1 MRRNRI
7 AIPVGNSVKLT
18 CSADGNPRPT
28 VEWYKDGKLF
38 KERNGGRKLHLS
50 QWTTSLSLM
59 DLVPSDT
66 GSYMCNVSNSYGWI
80 NHTYELEVRER
91 VRAEPVLLP
100 MENVTVNPGENATFK
115 CKAFTDSM
123 PNFQWVRWFPVRSN
137 VSTNSSANGSI
148 ERPLYQILNKDK
160 THQQVI
166 LTPSNGKQFELHG
179 VKFTLM
185 NVTKKDVGKYT
196 CIVGNAVGYAV
207 EHAYVTFQNIERFR
221 GKPVVLHMES
231 VTVNQRDNAS
241 LTCRALSDSVP
252 HFQWLRWFPMRTNGS
267 ANSLAKG
274 SIESVH
280 YEIENEDKTEQH
292 VIVPESKG
300 KMTDFHAVKLTLV
313 NATKKDEG
321 KYTWIVRNA
330 DGYAVEHA
338 YITVQNIDEEK
349 PTEPQNIESATHGAK
364 LRRFNQSQHLTANCA
379 LLDAK
384 LRRVASRG
392 SVKRD
397 AQELQELSRR
407 FAPDLKQP
415 PPPRVVKPVGQ
426 DEVKL
431 MCNVRDQ
438 VNYTWYKNGRKI
450 HQPDDRYFVKT
461 PRYLRITDVVKSD
474 SGLFVCVTS
483 NKYGTTNCTTRLI
496 IEDPTVSPTNVSGA
510 AKPRFIYPDEMAKA
524 KSQYTEGDKFRLTC
538 EATGTPV
545 PTVTWYKG
553 KIIFRG
559 HRSDETIT
567 PGLYDFKI
575 SFNGVDPKDRGNYTC
590 VVKNSHGSLAHSYV
604 FDVKGTPS
612 VPTKA
617 DTESAAPVRD
627 VTRPPPIL
635 STLEIVLFSVGAVF
649 LTLLLI
655 ICAVWYCVRLRKRN
669 KRFNVD
675 IPDVKYDAVR
685 EGVAI
690 ESQRFAPR
698 TASVS
703 STASALSLMRQRS
716 VRGRLESRLTQ
727 VSDIEVPYEEA
738 WEIDRFSLVL
748 SDILGEGAFGRV
760 IRAEAVGLG
769 CTVAVKMLKE
779 DATDQELMDLV
790 SEMKV
795 MKTIGK
801 HKNIINLLGVC
812 TQEGPLF
819 VVVEFAAHG
828 NLRQFLQER
837 RPGLEYADDADYHS
851 PEQLTLQ
858 DLMSFFYQVAK
869 GMEFLSSRKCI
880 HRDLA
885 ARNILVA
892 EDYVMKIADF
902 GLARNVRDDDYYR
915 KTTDG
920 RLPVKWMALEA
931 LIDRVYTSKSDV
943 VVNLT
948 SATFDILPDMSFL
961 SRWYFDR
968 TTSLIFNRWI
978 LNCAFCDV
986 LYVSQKN

>member
-1 MRRNRI
+1 M
-7 AIPVGNSVKLT
+7 
-18 CSADGNPRPT
+18 
-28 VEWYKDGKLF
+28 
-38 KERNGGRKLHLS
+38 
-50 QWTTSLSLM
+50 
-59 DLVPSDT
+59 
-66 GSYMCNVSNSYGWI
+66 
-80 NHTYELEVRER
+80 
-91 VRAEPVLLP
+91 
-100 MENVTVNPGENATFK
+100 
-115 CKAFTDSM
+115 
-123 PNFQWVRWFPVRSN
+123 
-137 VSTNSSANGSI
+137 SSS
-148 ERPLYQILNKDK
+148 
-160 THQQVI
+160 
-166 LTPSNGKQFELHG
+166 
-179 VKFTLM
+179 
-185 NVTKKDVGKYT
+185 
-196 CIVGNAVGYAV
+196 
-207 EHAYVTFQNIERFR
+207 
-221 GKPVVLHMES
+221 
-231 VTVNQRDNAS
+231 
-241 LTCRALSDSVP
+241 
-252 HFQWLRWFPMRTNGS
+252 
-267 ANSLAKG
+267 
-274 SIESVH
+274 
-280 YEIENEDKTEQH
+280 
-292 VIVPESKG
+292 
-300 KMTDFHAVKLTLV
+300 
-313 NATKKDEG
+313 
-321 KYTWIVRNA
+321 
-330 DGYAVEHA
+330 
-338 YITVQNIDEEK
+338 
-349 PTEPQNIESATHGAK
+349 
-364 LRRFNQSQHLTANCA
+364 
-379 LLDAK
+379 
-384 LRRVASRG
+384 
-392 SVKRD
+392 
-397 AQELQELSRR
+397 
-407 FAPDLKQP
+407 
-415 PPPRVVKPVGQ
+415 
-426 DEVKL
+426 
-431 MCNVRDQ
+431 
-438 VNYTWYKNGRKI
+438 
-450 HQPDDRYFVKT
+450 
-461 PRYLRITDVVKSD
+461 
-474 SGLFVCVTS
+474 
-483 NKYGTTNCTTRLI
+483 
-496 IEDPTVSPTNVSGA
+496 
-510 AKPRFIYPDEMAKA
+510 
-524 KSQYTEGDKFRLTC
+524 
-538 EATGTPV
+538 
-545 PTVTWYKG
+545 
-553 KIIFRG
+553 
-559 HRSDETIT
+559 
-567 PGLYDFKI
+567 
-575 SFNGVDPKDRGNYTC
+575 
-590 VVKNSHGSLAHSYV
+590 
-604 FDVKGTPS
+604 GTPS

-617 DTESAAPVRD
+617 DTESAGPVRD

-655 ICAVWYCVRLRKRN
+655 ICAVWYCVRLRKRK

-837 RPGLEYADDADYHS
+837 RPGLEYPDDADYHS

-892 EDYVMKIADF
+892 EDYVIKIADF

-943 VVNLT
+943 WSFGVLVWEIVTFGGSPYPGIPVENLYGLLKSGYRMKRPINCDRELYQLMLDCWNEFADKRPT
-948 SATFDILPDMSFL
+948 FPKLVHKFDQMISMLSDKEYLDLQPPLVSPLTPKTPSSSEEDNVFGSSEHVSKSSNSLNCDDGEGCQDGVHDQESTPDSDGYADIRVDRESFSATGGSK
-961 SRWYFDR
+961 
-968 TTSLIFNRWI
+968 TSLASKSSSLFAKRKLTQ
-978 LNCAFCDV
+978 LNGSIVSLSSQLSKQFHGTGENEDDNKEENIGLLDEDLDQASDDAFETGVQSRQEDPFV
-986 LYVSQKN
+986 LNHNVLQEKKTPQRRPSQQTEV